1 METDEE
7 KKLKGYCFVEF
18 KDSESAEK
26 AVQQL
31 NDYTPDEWSSSL
43 ALKVMSKQ
51 QWLCFKQEV
60 ALIRQELATLTS
72 SLMFAPPEEGT
83 EFEGFTADTLLRI

>member
-43 ALKVMSKQ
+43 ALKVMSK
-51 QWLCFKQEV
+51 
-60 ALIRQELATLTS
+60 
-72 SLMFAPPEEGT
+72 
-83 EFEGFTADTLLRI
+83 